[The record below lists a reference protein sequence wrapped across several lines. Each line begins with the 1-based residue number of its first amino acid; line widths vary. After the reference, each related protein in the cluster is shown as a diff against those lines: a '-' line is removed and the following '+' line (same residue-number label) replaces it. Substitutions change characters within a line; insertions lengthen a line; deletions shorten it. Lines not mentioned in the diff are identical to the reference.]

1 MCYGLR
7 SRRVLK
13 GGLLACKRWPFRTQ
27 KVAYRNV
34 KGGFLDS
41 LRNSVAPLS
50 GKYRK
55 MNGEKVIRLKGMDMF
70 SFVI

>member
-1 MCYGLR
+1 M
-7 SRRVLK
+7 
-13 GGLLACKRWPFRTQ
+13 AQ

-34 KGGFLDS
+34 KGGLLDS
-41 LRNSVAPLS
+41 LRNSVAPRN